1 MNTTKVNLVSII
13 LLFISSPAAGK
24 DSFWDRLSWD
34 QLSFSTAV
42 SLNNKS
48 LEFEVS
54 DNLPVNP
61 IFNTLDIAL
70 NSVVDKLYLSLS
82 YGTSIDNA
90 SISSDQADL
99 EFSRTDLNI
108 TAGYR
113 FNESL
118 SVFGGFLSGETQVEF
133 IDVAEIPAVVFFNE
147 ELTESGPFIGINYD
161 YPMRTG
167 NISGSIA
174 FARLEGEDK
183 LTDDRGSNSDF
194 GSTSGFSFGAKWSA
208 DFQKTLSYFVSV
220 KRNQFRF
227 GSDGSGFKLDEN
239 FTIFSIG
246 VMKYF

>member
-1 MNTTKVNLVSII
+1 MNTTKVSLVSII
-13 LLFISSPAAGK
+13 LLFISSPVAGK
-24 DSFWDRLSWD
+24 DSFWDRLPWD

-48 LEFEVS
+48 LKFEVG

-61 IFNTLDIAL
+61 VFNTLDIAL
-70 NSVVDKLYLSLS
+70 NSAMDKLYLSLS

-90 SISSDQADL
+90 SISSGQADL

-113 FNESL
+113 LNESL

-133 IDVAEIPAVVFFNE
+133 INVVVIPAVVFLDE

-174 FARLEGEDK
+174 FARLDGKDK
-183 LTDDRGSNSDF
+183 LTDSLGSNSDF

-208 DFQKTLSYFVSV
+208 DFQKTMSYFVSV
-220 KRNQFRF
+220 KRNQFTF
-227 GSDGSGFKLDEN
+227 KSDATNFKSDEN

-246 VMKYF
+246 VTKYF